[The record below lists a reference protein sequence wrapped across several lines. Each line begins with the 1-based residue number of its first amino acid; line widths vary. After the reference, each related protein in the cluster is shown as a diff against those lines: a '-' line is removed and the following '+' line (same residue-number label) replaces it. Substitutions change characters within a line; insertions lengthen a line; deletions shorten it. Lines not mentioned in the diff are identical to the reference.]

1 MAKAMR
7 LFAKWHIWLGWL
19 TGVPLLLWCVSG
31 LVMVAKP
38 IEEVRGATLRRD
50 LPVQALPPGNPAPI
64 AMEIGGPPI
73 REVRTLMQNGRPV
86 TLLAMMDGTTRRYDA
101 ITAEPLPRF
110 TDVEARL
117 LVAREIVGGEK
128 VAEVRAVSA
137 DSPTLEFRQPVD
149 AWQVTLDDGTHVY
162 VGRDSGAIEAVRTRW
177 WRFYDL
183 FWGLH
188 IMDLQS
194 REDTH
199 HPVLIL
205 FAVLALAGSVLGTT
219 LLFRRRKARVRT

>member
-1 MAKAMR
+1 MARPMR
-7 LFAKWHIWLGWL
+7 LFARWHIWLGWL

-38 IEEVRGATLRRD
+38 IEEVRGNHLKRD
-50 LPVQALPPGNPAPI
+50 LPVQPLPAGNPAPI
-64 AMEIGGPPI
+64 SMEIGGPPV

-86 TLLAMMDGTTRRYDA
+86 TLLAMMDGSTRRYDA
-101 ITAEPLPRF
+101 ITADPLPRF

-117 LVAREIVGGEK
+117 LVAREIEGGDK
-128 VAEVRAVSA
+128 IAEVRAVAA
-137 DSPTLEFRQPVD
+137 DSPPLDFRKPVD
-149 AWQVTLDDGTHVY
+149 AWQVTLADGTHVY

-177 WRFYDL
+177 WRFYDV

-188 IMDLQS
+188 IMDLQT
-194 REDTH
+194 REDSH

-205 FAVLALAGSVLGTT
+205 FAALALTGSLLGTT
-219 LLFRRRKARVRT
+219 LLFRRRRARVKP